1 MKKLI
6 LIAGIPVL
14 ALAVARAQDPAKV
27 DPQHY
32 KVLLDNEY
40 VRILDVRQK
49 PRDKS
54 PMHSHPHHAV
64 YWLTGSTLKFTSSD
78 GKTKTVTTKAGQA
91 VWRDAETHTVEITG
105 KTPSHAL
112 DIELKK

>member
-6 LIAGIPVL
+6 PLVGISIS
-14 ALAVARAQDPAKV
+14 AVVMARAQDPAKV

-40 VRILDVRQK
+40 VRILDVRHQ
-49 PRDKS
+49 PGDKS

-64 YWLTGSTLKFTSSD
+64 YWLTGTTLKFTSVD
-78 GKTKTVTTKAGQA
+78 GKTKTVTTKPGQ
-91 VWRDAETHTVEITG
+91 VIWRNAETHTVEITG
-105 KTPSHAL
+105 KTPSHSL